1 MKKFCVLSGILLL
14 AACGGEADLSEKALR
29 DSLNQMETKLCVPF
43 KLGVADRL
51 AGESEKQTQFG
62 ESEIKLLKRFGDG
75 KRANEHASKQ
85 MEMLVRAG
93 LYKAEKEQ
101 RVDDGDKKARYA
113 VYSLTERG
121 KEEIGYV
128 NSEALLCL
136 GKQKVAKI
144 KYFTEPT
151 PNKEGLVLTHVV
163 YEAKLQPEKWASSL
177 VKENKEYEE
186 KFAKNLVRTD
196 ILVKTNDGWRDL
208 DELKANFQPNKD

>member
-1 MKKFCVLSGILLL
+1 MKKLFVLSATFLL
-14 AACGGEADLSEKALR
+14 AACGGDGVDKGELREAINNMGSR
-29 DSLNQMETKLCVPF
+29 FCVPF
-43 KLGVADRL
+43 QLNVSERL
-51 AGESEKQTQFG
+51 PNENSQHTVFG
-62 ESEIKLLKRFGDG
+62 AKEVKLLKRMENG